1 MSNQEQKKDRIIEL
15 IKKYQKK
22 VDYLEIRLENNE
34 TTQIRFFGKSL
45 DGLNRTKSEGGYIRS
60 CYKGS
65 WGFCSFNDILKL
77 EKYIEEA
84 TEQSLLLGAKNS
96 EKTNLARTNPVNYN
110 GLVKLTGKDPRLISL
125 QDKVELFKH
134 YNSLIYS
141 YSDKITSSTSRYF
154 EKIQDIIFLNSDGT
168 CIEHGSLD
176 MEARFSATCRGG
188 INPAQVQVAQES
200 LGSRKGF
207 EEIENLDKRII
218 HTAKRSVDQLELKPP
233 KAGTYTV
240 VIDPILTGLFV
251 HEAFGHLSEGDF
263 IFDNPKMQE
272 FMVFGKRFGEK
283 FLNILDGGKILDH
296 RGSFL
301 FDDEGTPSQN
311 TYLIKEGVLVG
322 RLHSRETAGKLNE
335 TPTGNARCLDYRFP
349 PIVRMT
355 NTWIEPQNNSVEDL
369 ISDVKLGIWAGN
381 WLGGQTNG
389 EMFTF
394 ASGEAKMIRNGKL
407 AESIRDVNLT
417 GNVFQTLKDI
427 DAIANDMYWDESG
440 GCGKSGQSGLPV
452 GVGGP
457 SIRIKNLIVPG
468 E

>member
-1 MSNQEQKKDRIIEL
+1 MKDQLPELIRKHQKKT
-15 IKKYQKK
+15 
-22 VDYLEIRLENNE
+22 DYLEIRLEKNE
-34 TTQIRFFGKSL
+34 TTNIKFFGKKL
-45 DGLNRTKSEGGYIRS
+45 DNLSKSKSQGGYVRS

-65 WGFCSFNDILKL
+65 WGFCSFNDVERL
-77 EKYIEEA
+77 ESHIENA
-84 TEQSLLLGAKNS
+84 IKQSLFLGNTS
-96 EKTNLARTNPVNYN
+96 NEKTTLAKIKPIQQSSQI
-110 GLVKLTGKDPRLISL
+110 KLSGKDPRKTPLPN
-125 QDKVELFKH
+125 KVELFKH
-134 YNSLIYS
+134 YNDLLNTHSN
-141 YSDKITSSTSRYF
+141 KITTSTSRYF
-154 EKIQDIIFLNSDGT
+154 EKVQNVVFTNSQGT
-168 CIEHGSLD
+168 YLKHGWID
-176 MEARFSATCRGG
+176 MEARFSATSQKNGT
-188 INPAQVQVAQES
+188 VQVAQES

-218 HTAKRSVDQLELKPP
+218 ATAKRAVDQLDLKPP

-263 IFDNPKMQE
+263 IFDNPSMQE
-272 FMVFGKRFGEK
+272 FMVFGKKFGEK
-283 FLNILDGGKILDH
+283 FLNILDGGKIPDH

-311 TYLIKEGVLVG
+311 TYLVKEGILVG
-322 RLHSRETAGKLNE
+322 RLHSRETAGKMNE
-335 TPTGNARCLDYRFP
+335 KPTGNARCLDYRYP

-355 NTWIEPQNNSVEDL
+355 NTWIEPQNNSIEDL
-369 ISDVKLGIWAGN
+369 ISDIKLGIWAGN

-394 ASGEAKMIRNGKL
+394 ASGEARMIRDGKL
-407 AESIRDVNLT
+407 AEPLKDVNLT

-440 GCGKSGQSGLPV
+440 GCGKSGQSSLPV

-457 SIRIKNLIVPG
+457 SIRIKNVVVPG
-468 E
+468 D

>member
-1 MSNQEQKKDRIIEL
+1 MEQMKDRIFDL
-15 IKKYQKK
+15 IKKHKSK
-22 VDYLEIRLENNE
+22 IDYLEIRLENKE
-34 TTQIRFFGKSL
+34 STQIRFFGKSL
-45 DGLNRTKSEGGYIRS
+45 DSLSQPKSHGGYVRS

-65 WGFCSFNDILKL
+65 WGFCSFNDTEKL
-77 EKYIEEA
+77 EKYIEES
-84 TEQSLLLGAKNS
+84 TQQSLFLGSCNKS
-96 EKTNLARTNPVNYN
+96 EKTNLAKINPVNFIS
-110 GLVKLTGKDPRLISL
+110 GIKLSGKDPRKISI
-125 QDKVELFKH
+125 QGKVELFKH
-134 YNSLIYS
+134 YNNLIYS
-141 YSDKITSSTSRYF
+141 YSDKITTSTSRYS
-154 EKIQDIIFLNSDGT
+154 ENTQKVIFANSEGT
-168 CIEHGSLD
+168 FIEHGWVD
-176 MEARFSATCRGG
+176 MEARFSATSKKNGT
-188 INPAQVQVAQES
+188 VQVAQES

-218 HTAKRSVDQLELKPP
+218 STAKRSIDQLELKSP

-263 IFDNPKMQE
+263 IFDNIKMQE
-272 FMVFGKRFGEK
+272 FMVFGKKFGEK
-283 FLNILDGGKILDH
+283 FLNIVDGGKIPDH

-311 TYLIKEGVLVG
+311 TYLIKEGILVG

-335 TPTGNARCLDYRFP
+335 IPTGNARCLDYRYP

-355 NTWIEPQNNSVEDL
+355 NTWIEPQNNSPEDL
-369 ISDVKLGIWAGN
+369 ISDIKLGIWAGN

-394 ASGEAKMIRNGKL
+394 ASGEARMIRNGKL
-407 AESIRDVNLT
+407 AEWVKDVNLT

-427 DAIANDMYWDESG
+427 DGVANDMYWDESG

-457 SIRIKNLIVPG
+457 SIRIRNVVVPG

>member
-1 MSNQEQKKDRIIEL
+1 MKDKLLDTINKHKNKI
-15 IKKYQKK
+15 
-22 VDYLEIRLENNE
+22 DYLEIRLENNE
-34 TTQIRFFGKSL
+34 TNQIKFFGPTLDSLNKSQ
-45 DGLNRTKSEGGYIRS
+45 SSGGYVRS
-60 CYKGS
+60 CYRGA
-65 WGFCSFNDILKL
+65 WGFCSFNDIKNL
-77 EKYIEEA
+77 ENYCNEA
-84 TEQSLLLGAKNS
+84 IQQSLILGKEKD
-96 EKTNLARTNPVNYN
+96 EKTTLANVHPIQKSYP
-110 GLVKLTGKDPRLISL
+110 LSLSGKDPRKISL
-125 QDKVELFKH
+125 ATKVELFKH
-134 YNSLIYS
+134 YNDLLIS
-141 YSDKITSSTSRYF
+141 HSDIITSSVARYF
-154 EKIQDIIFLNSDGT
+154 EKTQSIIFANSEGSY
-168 CIEHGSLD
+168 IEHGWID
-176 MEARFSATCRGG
+176 MEARFSATSQRDG
-188 INPAQVQVAQES
+188 VMKVSQES

-218 HTAKRSVDQLELKPP
+218 ATAKRSLDQLDLKPP

-240 VIDPILTGLFV
+240 IIDPILTGLFV

-263 IFDNPKMQE
+263 IFDNPTMQE
-272 FMVFGKRFGEK
+272 FMVFGKKFGEN
-283 FLNILDGGKILDH
+283 FLNILDGGKVRNH
-296 RGSFL
+296 RGSFS
-301 FDDEGTPSQN
+301 FDDEGTPSQD
-311 TYLIKEGVLVG
+311 TYLVKDGILVG

-335 TPTGNARCLDYRFP
+335 KPTGNARCLDYRFP

-355 NTWIEPQNNSVEDL
+355 NTWIEPQNNSPEDL

-394 ASGEAKMIRNGKL
+394 ASGEARMIRNGKL
-407 AESIRDVNLT
+407 AEPVRDVNLT

-457 SIRIKNLIVPG
+457 SIRIKNVVVPG

>member
-1 MSNQEQKKDRIIEL
+1 MNQTKDKAKEL
-15 IKKYQKK
+15 VEKYSKN

-34 TTQIRFFGKSL
+34 TINIRFFGKALDSL
-45 DGLNRTKSEGGYIRS
+45 TQSKSIGGYARC
-60 CYKGS
+60 CYKGA
-65 WGFCSFNDILKL
+65 WGFCSFNDDSQL
-77 EKYIEEA
+77 ENYIKDSID
-84 TEQSLLLGAKNS
+84 QSHLLGSGSNGKTTLAKAS
-96 EKTNLARTNPVNYN
+96 PVQNTCAI
-110 GLVKLTGKDPRLISL
+110 KLTGKDPRKISL
-125 QDKVELFKH
+125 DTKVELFKH

-141 YSDKITSSTSRYF
+141 YSDKIISTTARYF
-154 EKIQDIIFLNSDGT
+154 EKVQNVIFANSEGT
-168 CIEHGSLD
+168 YIEHGWID
-176 MEARFSATCRGG
+176 MEARFSASSRDTPQRVST
-188 INPAQVQVAQES
+188 VQVAQES

-207 EEIENLDKRII
+207 EEIENLDERIKNV
-218 HTAKRSVDQLELKPP
+218 AKRSIDHLELKPP
-233 KAGTYTV
+233 KRGTYTV

-263 IFDNPKMQE
+263 IFDNPQMQE
-272 FMVFGKRFGEK
+272 FMIFGKKLGEP
-283 FLNILDGGKILDH
+283 FLNILDGGKIPDH

-301 FDDEGTPSQN
+301 YDDEGTPSEN

-322 RLHSRETAGKLNE
+322 RLHSRETAGKLSE
-335 TPTGNARCLDYRFP
+335 KPSGNARCLDYRFP

-355 NTWIEPQNNSVEDL
+355 NTWIEPCNNTPEDL

-394 ASGEAKMIRNGKL
+394 ASGEARMIRNGKL
-407 AESIRDVNLT
+407 AEPIRDVNLS

-427 DAIANDMYWDESG
+427 DEIANDMYWDESG
-440 GCGKSGQSGLPV
+440 GCGKSGQSGLAV

-457 SIRIKNLIVPG
+457 SIRIKNVVVSG